1 MAILAAIILVLYC
14 VSLFSS
20 DSGSNN
26 SEEGVLVP
34 KKPHEP
40 TGKDP
45 DNDKKKSNKDTAK
58 KKIMIITI
66 RSKKYTGCVD
76 SSSPSNTDQR
86 LACTKD
92 NFGKPAVW
100 GRYLGEKAGVSKGL
114 TKKEA
119 AFLHDKDIHILLIYN
134 HFEDATGYENGKKQ
148 AKQAIELAH
157 QLNVPKQKAIF
168 ADIEPKYKVDSNF
181 IQGWND
187 TLHDAKYKSGIYGS
201 FAKGTNL
208 TKAFLAINDDAK
220 DAIILWS
227 SEPQQKTTTKKDAPS
242 FNPQG
247 PDQAKLYGWQ
257 YAIEAKECD
266 IDLNIFKQE
275 MIESLW

>member
-1 MAILAAIILVLYC
+1 MAILAAVILVLYC

-20 DSGSNN
+20 DSGSND

-34 KKPHEP
+34 KQPHEP
-40 TGKDP
+40 ADKDP
-45 DNDKKKSNKDTAK
+45 DNDKKKSNKDTSKEKNNDHSDK
-58 KKIMIITI
+58 KQKI
-66 RSKKYTGCVD
+66 YWGVD

-92 NFGKPAVW
+92 HFGEPEVW
-100 GRYLGEKAGVSKGL
+100 GRYLGEKEGVSKGL

-119 AFLHDKDIHILLIYN
+119 AFLHDKGIHILLIYN
-134 HFEDATGYENGKKQ
+134 HFTDATGYGNGKKH

-157 QLNVPKQKAIF
+157 QLDVPKQKAIF
-168 ADIEPKYKVDSNF
+168 ADIEPKYKVDSDF
-181 IQGWND
+181 IQGWYD

-201 FAKGTNL
+201 FTKGTNL
-208 TKAFLAINDDAK
+208 TKAFSAVNDVAK

-227 SEPQQKTTTKKDAPS
+227 SEPQQNTTTKKDAPS

-266 IDLNIFKQE
+266 IDLSLFKQG
-275 MIESLW
+275 MIEALW